1 MENPSDS
8 SKRSFFRHFK
18 HFESRHLYVLLL
30 SVFVIFATIFSYYYE
45 RRQDLSVGDIV
56 PYDLSSPVTVP
67 YYNRIKTEELRQ
79 KAEENVPIIYR
90 KNPLIFNAI
99 KEELDFLYKAVQAE
113 RRVASKNLQEKI
125 LEITK
130 HLGSNANASQV
141 AGFLLQADDSN
152 LELVFSSI
160 NQIMATIL
168 DKGLQEADL
177 ADISII
183 IDKRIQ
189 ESTLAEALRLPV
201 IAIATQKIRSN
212 MSIDED
218 ATNRQKEEARQ
229 KIVPVRETIIQNEI
243 IVEKGKPI
251 TPETYDKL
259 LAVGRI
265 GENQLW
271 QEALK
276 AMIYALLILL
286 MLLLFLLLQNTKHPT
301 QENWKK
307 YLLLFSLVS
316 LFMLLV
322 RFIAPLN
329 QFLIPVFIF
338 AILIR
343 VFFEPALS
351 FYFVAV
357 LTLFSLHLFGV
368 DYLLISSYLLSS
380 MLAMV
385 FYSRLKTFTDFLVKS
400 FYSSAALA
408 LLTFLLL
415 CYLPESIFYNSKLI
429 ITSLLF
435 FNGLIA
441 SLLSLG
447 IVVLLG
453 YYADFVTPL
462 RLFELSDPNSPL
474 LRKLFE
480 TAPGTYQHSIMIANL
495 ASHAADAIGADPLF
509 ARVGSYYHDI
519 GKTIS
524 PLSFTENSSGKNLL
538 DEMEPMEAV
547 KVIKSHVEYGLILA
561 KKYRLPSC
569 IHRFISSHHGD
580 NRISFMYE
588 SAKKTDKS
596 IIDDRDFRYPGPK
609 PILKEVSIVM
619 LADSVEAAVRSLEE
633 KTQENLEEMVS
644 KIIDNKI
651 NSNQLNDSELTFSDL
666 QIIKHSFLFTLD
678 SLYHVRLSYPPAP
691 AGSSSS

>member
-1 MENPSDS
+1 MENSSDS
-8 SKRSFFRHFK
+8 SKRTFFRSIQ
-18 HFESRHLYVLLL
+18 HFEPRHVYVLLL
-30 SVFVIFATIFSYYYE
+30 SMSVIFAIIFSYYYE
-45 RRQDLSVGDIV
+45 RRQGLSVGDIA
-56 PYDLSSPVTVP
+56 PYDLISPVTVP
-67 YYNRIKTEELRQ
+67 YYNRVKTEELRKQ
-79 KAEENVPIIYR
+79 AEEKVSIIYR
-90 KNPLIFNAI
+90 KNPLIFSAI
-99 KEELDFLYKAVQAE
+99 QEELDFLSKAVQAE

-125 LEITK
+125 LEVSK
-130 HLGSNANASQV
+130 HLGPSENTPQTSS
-141 AGFLLQADDSN
+141 FLLQTDDSN
-152 LELVFSSI
+152 LDLVFSTVSEILSSI
-160 NQIMATIL
+160 L
-168 DKGLQEADL
+168 EKGIQETDL
-177 ADISII
+177 ADIGII
-183 IDKRIQ
+183 INKRIQ
-189 ESTLAEALRLPV
+189 ETTITETMRLPV
-201 IAIATQKIRSN
+201 YVIAIHKIRSN

-243 IVEKGKPI
+243 IVEKGQAV
-251 TPETYDKL
+251 TPESYDKL

-271 QEALK
+271 HEALK
-276 AMIYALLILL
+276 AFIYTLLILF
-286 MLLLFLLLQNTKHPT
+286 MLLFYLFVKKTKNPI
-301 QENWKK
+301 QQDWKK
-307 YLLLFSLVS
+307 FLLLFSLVI
-316 LFMLLV
+316 LFLLLL
-322 RFIAPLN
+322 RFIAPVN

-343 VFFEPALS
+343 VFYDPAFS
-351 FYFVAV
+351 FYFVAI
-357 LTLFSLHLFGV
+357 LTLISLNLFGV
-368 DYLLISSYLLSS
+368 DYLLITSYLLSS

-400 FYSSAALA
+400 FYSSSALA
-408 LLTFLLL
+408 MLTFLFL
-415 CYLPESIFYNSKLI
+415 CYFPESVFYSAKLTT
-429 ITSLLF
+429 TSLLF
-435 FNGLIA
+435 FNGLVA

-538 DEMEPMEAV
+538 DEMEPIEAV
-547 KVIKSHVEYGLILA
+547 KVIKSHVEYGLVLA

-569 IHRFISSHHGD
+569 INSFISSHHGD

-588 SAKKTDKS
+588 SALKADKT
-596 IIDDRDFRYPGPK
+596 IVDDSEFRYPGPK
-609 PILKEVSIVM
+609 PVLKEVSIVM
-619 LADSVEAAVRSLEE
+619 LADSVEAAVRSMEE
-633 KTQENLEEMVS
+633 KTQEKLEEMVS
-644 KIIDNKI
+644 KILDSKI
-651 NSNQLNDSELTFSDL
+651 KSKQLDDSELTFSDL

-678 SLYHVRLSYPPAP
+678 SLYHVRLSYPPTQTVLA
-691 AGSSSS
+691 SS